1 MRHRIT
7 TLPEFFISLL
17 FIFFL
22 HTTNLLSQ
30 ELIKEERIVKEFNKI
45 DVSKNISLYISQADS
60 SKVSIETDEHMIHSV
75 IIEVIDGTLKLTTND
90 RIWNLTNNKVPV
102 TIHVTTPRLNGLY
115 ANANSRAHIISN
127 LSTDALELV
136 ATSSGEILVDEKL
149 NIDNKL
155 DANSKTKGKITF
167 QNNGSIIATS
177 ANLTT
182 ASNGEINLVL
192 ELNNKIECTAIGN
205 SIITLVGHA
214 NEGLLSALSKSEL
227 RLKNFKLKKAN
238 IVASSSAIIYVNVDE
253 SLAAT
258 AADRSIINYTGKPKS
273 ISKETTTGGKI
284 K

>member
-7 TLPEFFISLL
+7 NWIKFSFVTLLL
-17 FIFFL
+17 LSI
-22 HTTNLLSQ
+22 HTTSLCAQ
-30 ELIKEERIVKEFNKI
+30 ELVKAERIVKEFNSI
-45 DVSKNISLYISQADS
+45 DVSKNIDLYVSQGDTA
-60 SKVSIETDEHMIHSV
+60 KVSIDAEEKVMSSV

-90 RIWNLTNNKVPV
+90 RYWNLSNSKTPV
-102 TIHVTTPRLNGLY
+102 TIHVTTPKLNSIS
-115 ANANSRAHIISN
+115 ANANSRIYIISS
-127 LSTDALELV
+127 LTTDALELV
-136 ATSSGEILVDEKL
+136 ANSSGEIYINEKL

-155 DANSKTKGKITF
+155 VINSRTKGRIIF
-167 QNNGSIIATS
+167 QNNGSIVAAL

-182 ASNGEINLVL
+182 ASNAEVNLFL
-192 ELNNKIECTAIGN
+192 ESNGKIECTAIGS
-205 SIITLVGHA
+205 SIITLAGYA

-238 IVASSSAIIYVNVDE
+238 VVASSSAIIYVNVEE

-273 ISKETTTGGKI
+273 VSKETTTGGKI